1 MLYGRRQPLSQIRRW
16 LEGQRLHPI
25 LVVHGSTG
33 CGKTLAVS
41 TLIKETNLDPLYLDE
56 LDRLRQTISLS
67 RSPTFTGQ
75 KRIMVIDGTKQ
86 LTKASWAE
94 ISKSMTDQPFP
105 LVMISDNHNDI
116 DRDISSRAFS
126 VKIDTPS
133 KHHLLDLLNAECEKR
148 NLAHSQAILGTIAG
162 SAHSYRSALNA
173 LNTTPPT
180 ADIDELE
187 SRRPAV
193 TGSAQ
198 SEAILKG
205 QWIGDFSVHPLS
217 ILNMAE
223 WNSADPKVVA
233 RGLMLHSRSW
243 AADGLGPVSRAYLRT
258 IRTATHDRPPFRDR
272 QIRGSVRR

>member
-67 RSPTFTGQ
+67 RSP
-75 KRIMVIDGTKQ
+75 
-86 LTKASWAE
+86 
-94 ISKSMTDQPFP
+94 KSMTDQPFP